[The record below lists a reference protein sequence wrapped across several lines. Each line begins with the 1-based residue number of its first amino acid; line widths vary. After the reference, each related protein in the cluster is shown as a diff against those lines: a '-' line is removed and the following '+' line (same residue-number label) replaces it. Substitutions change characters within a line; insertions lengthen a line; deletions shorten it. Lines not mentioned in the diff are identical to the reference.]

1 MSPENPFLSRS
12 ELAYQLPPFDR
23 IEHEHYLPAFEHG
36 MAEQRAEID
45 AITADPAEPTFE
57 NTIVALERS
66 GQVLQRVAAVFFNQA
81 SSDTDPEIQRLEA
94 EISPRL
100 AVHSDAIHLDARLFA
115 RIEAVQASGPEL
127 DPESARLLDRCHLDF
142 VRAGA
147 ALDPE
152 KQTRLRDIN
161 EELSSLST
169 AFQNNLLGDTN
180 ASAVVV
186 DDATDLDGLSAD
198 AIAAAAEAAN
208 DRDLA
213 GSYVLTLGLPSGQPV
228 LTSLSDRALR
238 ERVHRAS
245 IRRAG
250 RGNEHDNSA
259 VAARIAALRAERA
272 ALLGYPD
279 HATYV
284 LEDRMAGSPAAVHDL
299 LDTVTPTAVANAR
312 REAAALQ
319 ESIGDAFQ
327 LEAWD
332 WSYYSER
339 VRRATYDI
347 DAAELRPYFE
357 LDRVLTD
364 GVFFAASR
372 LYGLTFT
379 ERTDLPRYHP
389 EVRVFEVADD
399 DGSPVGLFLGDYHTR
414 DSKRGGAWMNSFVDQ
429 SALMGTKPVVINN
442 LNIARPPEGEPT
454 LLTFDDVTTMFHEFG
469 HALHALFSDVTYPRF
484 SGTSVMRDFVEYP
497 SQVNEMWAAWPE
509 VLANYAKHH
518 ETGEPLPQDIVDR
531 LLAAQVWGEGF
542 KTTEY
547 LGATHLDLAWH
558 EISNGSDVGDVAQF
572 EATAL
577 EKAGVALDMI
587 PPRYR
592 STYFAHIFSGGYS
605 AGYYSYFW
613 SEVLDADS
621 VEWFKENGGL
631 LRANGEHFRRTLL
644 SKGGSVDPM
653 EAFRAFRGRDP
664 RLEPLLARR
673 GLDLT

>member
-312 REAAALQ
+312 READALQ

-357 LDRVLTD
+357 LDRVLTG

-454 LLTFDDVTTMFHEFG
+454 LLTFDEVTTMFHEFG

-497 SQVNEMWAAWPE
+497 SQVNEMWAVWPA